1 MVGKST
7 KHVRGS
13 NSQSANLMRYCKK
26 AVTSRLDRSFD
37 TTVKILQMRQL
48 FETGFN
54 LYVFPVWAEKI
65 LQAQH
70 AAKLEYR
77 KSKTSRTFDCLAKF
91 CFDLF
96 CTFHLHV
103 GCNKCIDAAVFCPA
117 PKSGTLRYHFHNA
130 RARFLFPPP

>member
-37 TTVKILQMRQL
+37 TTIKILQMRQL
-48 FETGFN
+48 FEASFN
-54 LYVFPVWAEKI
+54 LYVFPVWTEKI
-65 LQAQH
+65 LQAQQ

-77 KSKTSRTFDCLAKF
+77 KSQTSRAFDCLAKF
-91 CFDLF
+91 CFHL
-96 CTFHLHV
+96 CTFDLHV
-103 GCNKCIDAAVFCPA
+103 G
-117 PKSGTLRYHFHNA
+117 
-130 RARFLFPPP
+130 